1 MIGTNYILIIFTVGE
16 CSLFCC
22 QKLMDERMKIKI
34 GIGWMA
40 WLMASLC
47 MGCGGGGNSDTSEE
61 GVNALTQAEPNEVTT
76 ITLQRQAFE
85 HELVSNGRVEA
96 MQLTDVHFETDG
108 VLESVHVRNG
118 DHVAQGQVIAQLDK
132 FKLHNA
138 VEQAQNA
145 FEQAKLDL
153 QDVLI
158 GQGYGNRPEAEVP
171 ADIMQ
176 LAKTR
181 SGYSQSQAAYELAV
195 SNEANA
201 TLKAPFAGTI
211 ANLNVKRFNR
221 VTPTDAVCTIIGS
234 QGMEATFSVL
244 ENELP
249 LVHRGDKV
257 VIAPYADMTATH
269 EGTVTEINPMVDAN
283 GMVLVKAQVK
293 GTDRLFSGMNIK
305 VSVRRKMPGQLV
317 VPKSAVV
324 LRQGRQVVFT
334 LQGDQAMWNYVQTG
348 LENADTY
355 TILEGL
361 KEGDE
366 VIVTGNVNLAHESK
380 VKVGN
385 DE

>member
-1 MIGTNYILIIFTVGE
+1 
-16 CSLFCC
+16 
-22 QKLMDERMKIKI
+22 MKIKTVI
-34 GIGWMA
+34 

-47 MGCGGGGNSDTSEE
+47 AACSNADKSDDTSKE
-61 GVNALTQAEPNEVTT
+61 GVSALAQAEPNEVTT
-76 ITLQRQAFE
+76 ITLKRQAFE
-85 HELVSNGRVEA
+85 HELVSNGKVEA
-96 MQLTDVHFETDG
+96 MQLTDVHFETEG
-108 VLESVHVRNG
+108 IVESVEVKNG

-158 GQGYGNRPEAEVP
+158 GQGYGNKSEAEIP
-171 ADIMQ
+171 ADIML

-181 SGYSQSQAAYELAV
+181 SGYSQSQAAYELAL

-211 ANLNVKRFNR
+211 ANLEVKRFNR
-221 VTPTDAVCTIIGS
+221 VSPSDAVCTIIGT
-234 QGMEATFSVL
+234 QGMEATFHVL

-257 VIAPYADMTATH
+257 VIAPYADVSAIH

-283 GMVLVKAQVK
+283 GMVQLKAQVR
-293 GTDRLFSGMNIK
+293 GSDRLFSGMNVK
-305 VSVRRKMPGQLV
+305 VSVRRQMPGLLV

-334 LQGDQAMWNYVQTG
+334 LQGDQAIWNYVQTG

-366 VIVTGNVNLAHESK
+366 VIVTGNVNLAHEAK
-380 VKVGN
+380 VKR
-385 DE
+385 

>member
-1 MIGTNYILIIFTVGE
+1 
-16 CSLFCC
+16 
-22 QKLMDERMKIKI
+22 MKIKTVI
-34 GIGWMA
+34 

-47 MGCGGGGNSDTSEE
+47 AACSNADKSDDTSKE
-61 GVNALTQAEPNEVTT
+61 GVNALAQAEPNEVTT
-76 ITLQRQAFE
+76 ITLKRQAFE
-85 HELVSNGRVEA
+85 HELVSNGKVEA
-96 MQLTDVHFETDG
+96 MQLTDVHFETEG
-108 VLESVHVRNG
+108 IVESVEVRNG

-158 GQGYGNRPEAEVP
+158 GQGYGNKSEVEIP
-171 ADIMQ
+171 ADIML

-181 SGYSQSQAAYELAV
+181 SGYSQSQAAYELAL

-211 ANLNVKRFNR
+211 ANLEVKRFNR
-221 VTPTDAVCTIIGS
+221 VSPSDAVCTIIGT
-234 QGMEATFSVL
+234 QGMEATFHVL

-257 VIAPYADMTATH
+257 VIAPYADVSAIH

-283 GMVLVKAQVK
+283 GMVQVKAQVR
-293 GTDRLFSGMNIK
+293 GSDRLFSGMNIK
-305 VSVRRKMPGQLV
+305 VSVRRQMPGQLV

-334 LQGDQAMWNYVQTG
+334 LQGDQAIWNYVQTG

-366 VIVTGNVNLAHESK
+366 IIVTGNVNLAHEAK
-380 VKVGN
+380 VKR
-385 DE
+385 

>member
-1 MIGTNYILIIFTVGE
+1 
-16 CSLFCC
+16 
-22 QKLMDERMKIKI
+22 MKIKTVI
-34 GIGWMA
+34 

-47 MGCGGGGNSDTSEE
+47 AACSNADKSDDTSKE
-61 GVNALTQAEPNEVTT
+61 GVSALAQAEPNEVTT
-76 ITLQRQAFE
+76 ITLKRQAFE
-85 HELVSNGRVEA
+85 HELVSNGKVEA
-96 MQLTDVHFETDG
+96 MQLTDVHFETEG
-108 VLESVHVRNG
+108 IVESVEVKNG

-158 GQGYGNRPEAEVP
+158 GQGYGNKSEAEIP
-171 ADIMQ
+171 ADIML

-181 SGYSQSQAAYELAV
+181 SGYSQSQAAYELAL

-211 ANLNVKRFNR
+211 ANLEVKRFNR
-221 VTPTDAVCTIIGS
+221 VSPSDAVCTIIGS
-234 QGMEATFSVL
+234 QGMEATFNVL

-257 VIAPYADMTATH
+257 VIAPYADVSAIH
-269 EGTVTEINPMVDAN
+269 GGTVTEINPMVDAN
-283 GMVLVKAQVK
+283 GMVQVKAQVK
-293 GTDRLFSGMNIK
+293 GSDRLFSGMNIK
-305 VSVRRKMPGQLV
+305 VSVRRQMPGQLV

-334 LQGDQAMWNYVQTG
+334 LQGDQAIWNYVQTG

-366 VIVTGNVNLAHESK
+366 IIVTGNVNLAHEAK
-380 VKVGN
+380 VKR
-385 DE
+385 

>member
-1 MIGTNYILIIFTVGE
+1 
-16 CSLFCC
+16 
-22 QKLMDERMKIKI
+22 MKIKTVI
-34 GIGWMA
+34 

-47 MGCGGGGNSDTSEE
+47 AACSNADKSDDTSKE
-61 GVNALTQAEPNEVTT
+61 GVSALAQAEPNEVTT
-76 ITLQRQAFE
+76 ITLKRQAFE
-85 HELVSNGRVEA
+85 HELVSNGKVEA
-96 MQLTDVHFETDG
+96 MQLTDVHFETEG
-108 VLESVHVRNG
+108 IVESVEVKNG

-158 GQGYGNRPEAEVP
+158 GQGYGNKSEAEIP
-171 ADIMQ
+171 ADIML

-181 SGYSQSQAAYELAV
+181 SGYSQSQAAYELAL

-211 ANLNVKRFNR
+211 ANLEVKRFNR
-221 VTPTDAVCTIIGS
+221 VSPSDAVCTIIGT
-234 QGMEATFSVL
+234 QGMEATFHVL

-257 VIAPYADMTATH
+257 VIAPYADVSAIH

-283 GMVLVKAQVK
+283 GMVQVKAQVR
-293 GTDRLFSGMNIK
+293 GSDRLFSGMNIK
-305 VSVRRKMPGQLV
+305 VSVRRQMPGQLV

-334 LQGDQAMWNYVQTG
+334 LQGDQAIWNYVQTG

-366 VIVTGNVNLAHESK
+366 IIVTGNVNLAHEAK
-380 VKVGN
+380 VKR
-385 DE
+385 

>member
-1 MIGTNYILIIFTVGE
+1 
-16 CSLFCC
+16 
-22 QKLMDERMKIKI
+22 MKIKTVI
-34 GIGWMA
+34 

-47 MGCGGGGNSDTSEE
+47 AACSNADKSDDTSKE
-61 GVNALTQAEPNEVTT
+61 GVSALAQAEPNEVTT
-76 ITLQRQAFE
+76 ITLKRQAFE
-85 HELVSNGRVEA
+85 HELVSNGKVEA
-96 MQLTDVHFETDG
+96 MQLTDVHFETEDI
-108 VLESVHVRNG
+108 VESVEVKNG

-158 GQGYGNRPEAEVP
+158 GQGYGNKSEAEIP
-171 ADIMQ
+171 ADIML

-181 SGYSQSQAAYELAV
+181 SGYSQSQAAYELAL

-211 ANLNVKRFNR
+211 ANLEVKRFNR
-221 VTPTDAVCTIIGS
+221 VSPSDAVCTIIGS
-234 QGMEATFSVL
+234 QGMEATFHVL

-257 VIAPYADMTATH
+257 VIAPYADVSAIH

-283 GMVLVKAQVK
+283 GMVQVKAQVR
-293 GTDRLFSGMNIK
+293 GSDRLFSGMNIK
-305 VSVRRKMPGQLV
+305 VSVRRQMPGQLV

-334 LQGDQAMWNYVQTG
+334 LQGDQAIWNYVQTG

-366 VIVTGNVNLAHESK
+366 IIVTGNVNLAHEAK
-380 VKVGN
+380 VKR
-385 DE
+385 

>member
-1 MIGTNYILIIFTVGE
+1 
-16 CSLFCC
+16 
-22 QKLMDERMKIKI
+22 MKIKTVI
-34 GIGWMA
+34 

-47 MGCGGGGNSDTSEE
+47 AACSNADKSDDTSKE
-61 GVNALTQAEPNEVTT
+61 GVSALAQAEPNEVTT
-76 ITLQRQAFE
+76 ITLKRQAFE
-85 HELVSNGRVEA
+85 HELVSNGKVEA
-96 MQLTDVHFETDG
+96 MQLTDVHFETEG
-108 VLESVHVRNG
+108 IVESVEVRNG

-158 GQGYGNRPEAEVP
+158 GQGYGNKSEAEIP
-171 ADIMQ
+171 ADIML

-181 SGYSQSQAAYELAV
+181 SGYSQSQAAYELAL

-211 ANLNVKRFNR
+211 ANLEVKRFNR
-221 VTPTDAVCTIIGS
+221 VSPSDAVCTIIGT
-234 QGMEATFSVL
+234 QGMEATFHVL

-257 VIAPYADMTATH
+257 VIAPYADVSAIH

-283 GMVLVKAQVK
+283 GMVQLKAQVRGSDK
-293 GTDRLFSGMNIK
+293 LFSGMNIK
-305 VSVRRKMPGQLV
+305 VSVRRQMPGQLV

-334 LQGDQAMWNYVQTG
+334 LQGDQAIWNYVQTG

-366 VIVTGNVNLAHESK
+366 VIVTGNVNLAHEAK
-380 VKVGN
+380 VKR
-385 DE
+385 

>member
-1 MIGTNYILIIFTVGE
+1 
-16 CSLFCC
+16 
-22 QKLMDERMKIKI
+22 MKIKT
-34 GIGWMA
+34 GIWILSG
-40 WLMASLC
+40 LLASIC
-47 MGCGGGGNSDTSEE
+47 VACTGSNKSGDTSEE
-61 GVNALTQAEPNEVTT
+61 GVNALAQAEPNEVTT
-76 ITLQRQAFE
+76 ITLQRQSFE
-85 HELVSNGRVEA
+85 HELISNGKVEA
-96 MQLTDVHFETDG
+96 IQLTDIHFETDG
-108 VLESVHVRNG
+108 IVEKILVRNG
-118 DHVAQGQVIAQLDK
+118 DHVAQGQVIAELDK

-138 VEQAQNA
+138 VAQAQNA

-158 GQGYGNRPEAEVP
+158 GQGYGNKPETGIP

-176 LAKTR
+176 LARTR
-181 SGYSQSQAAYELAV
+181 SGYSQSLAAYELAL

-201 TLKAPFAGTI
+201 SLKAPFTGTI
-211 ANLNVKRFNR
+211 ANLQLKRFNK
-221 VTPTDAVCTIIGS
+221 VSPSDIVCTIVGS

-257 VIAPYADMTATH
+257 VITPYADITAVH
-269 EGTVTEINPMVDAN
+269 EGTVTEINPVVDAN
-283 GMVLVKAQVK
+283 GMVMVKALVK

-305 VSVRRKMPGQLV
+305 VSVKRQMPAQLV
-317 VPKSAVV
+317 VPKSSVV

-334 LQGDQAMWNYVQTG
+334 LQDDQAIWNYVQTG
-348 LENADTY
+348 LENADTF

-380 VKVGN
+380 VRKNG
-385 DE
+385 

>member
-1 MIGTNYILIIFTVGE
+1 
-16 CSLFCC
+16 
-22 QKLMDERMKIKI
+22 MKIQI

-118 DHVAQGQVIAQLDK
+118 DHVAQGQVIAQLDR

-145 FEQAKLDL
+145 FEQATLDL

-158 GQGYGNRPEAEVP
+158 GQGYGNKGEPEIP
-171 ADIMQ
+171 SDIMQ

-249 LVHRGDKV
+249 LIHRGDKV
-257 VIAPYADMTATH
+257 VITPDADMAATH
-269 EGTVTEINPMVDAN
+269 EGTVTEINPVVDAN
-283 GMVLVKAQVK
+283 GMVQVKAQVK

-305 VSVRRKMPGQLV
+305 VSVRRQMPDQLV

-348 LENADTY
+348 LENADTF
-355 TILEGL
+355 TIIEGL

-366 VIVTGNVNLAHESK
+366 VIVKGNVNLAHESK

>member
-1 MIGTNYILIIFTVGE
+1 
-16 CSLFCC
+16 
-22 QKLMDERMKIKI
+22 MKIKTVI
-34 GIGWMA
+34 

-47 MGCGGGGNSDTSEE
+47 AACSNADKSDDTSKE
-61 GVNALTQAEPNEVTT
+61 GVSALAQAEPNEVTT
-76 ITLQRQAFE
+76 ITLKRQAFE
-85 HELVSNGRVEA
+85 HELVSNGKVEA
-96 MQLTDVHFETDG
+96 MQLTDVHFETEG
-108 VLESVHVRNG
+108 IVESVEVRNG

-158 GQGYGNRPEAEVP
+158 GQGYGNKSEAEIP
-171 ADIMQ
+171 ADIML

-181 SGYSQSQAAYELAV
+181 SGYSQSQAAYELAL

-211 ANLNVKRFNR
+211 ANLEVKRFNR
-221 VTPTDAVCTIIGS
+221 VSPSDAVCTIIGT
-234 QGMEATFSVL
+234 QGMEATFHVL

-257 VIAPYADMTATH
+257 VIAPYADVSAIH

-283 GMVLVKAQVK
+283 GMVQLKAQVR
-293 GTDRLFSGMNIK
+293 GSDRLFSGMNIK
-305 VSVRRKMPGQLV
+305 VSVRRQMPGQLV

-334 LQGDQAMWNYVQTG
+334 LQGDQAIWNYVQTG

-366 VIVTGNVNLAHESK
+366 VIVTGNVNLAHEAK
-380 VKVGN
+380 VKR
-385 DE
+385 

>member
-1 MIGTNYILIIFTVGE
+1 LA
-16 CSLFCC
+16 
-22 QKLMDERMKIKI
+22 QP
-34 GIGWMA
+34 
-40 WLMASLC
+40 
-47 MGCGGGGNSDTSEE
+47 
-61 GVNALTQAEPNEVTT
+61 EPNEVTT
-76 ITLQRQAFE
+76 ITLKRQAFE
-85 HELVSNGRVEA
+85 HELVSNGKVEA
-96 MQLTDVHFETDG
+96 MQLTDVHFETEG
-108 VLESVHVRNG
+108 IVESVEVKNG

-158 GQGYGNRPEAEVP
+158 GQGYGNKSEVEIP
-171 ADIMQ
+171 ADIML

-181 SGYSQSQAAYELAV
+181 SGYSQSLAAYELAL

-201 TLKAPFAGTI
+201 TLKAPFAGSI
-211 ANLNVKRFNR
+211 ANLEVKRFNR
-221 VTPTDAVCTIIGS
+221 VSPSDAVCTIIGS
-234 QGMEATFSVL
+234 QGMEATFHVL

-257 VIAPYADMTATH
+257 VIAPYADVSAIH

-283 GMVLVKAQVK
+283 GMVQLKAQVR
-293 GTDRLFSGMNIK
+293 GSDRLFSGMNIK
-305 VSVRRKMPGQLV
+305 VSVRRQMPGQLV

-334 LQGDQAMWNYVQTG
+334 LQGDQAIWNYVQTG

-366 VIVTGNVNLAHESK
+366 IIVTGNVNLAHEAK
-380 VKVGN
+380 VKR
-385 DE
+385 

>member
-1 MIGTNYILIIFTVGE
+1 
-16 CSLFCC
+16 
-22 QKLMDERMKIKI
+22 MKIKTVI
-34 GIGWMA
+34 

-47 MGCGGGGNSDTSEE
+47 AACSNADKSDDTSKE
-61 GVNALTQAEPNEVTT
+61 GVSALAQAEPNEVTT
-76 ITLQRQAFE
+76 ITLKRQAFE
-85 HELVSNGRVEA
+85 HELVSNGKVEA
-96 MQLTDVHFETDG
+96 MQLTDVHFETEG
-108 VLESVHVRNG
+108 IVESVEVRNG

-158 GQGYGNRPEAEVP
+158 GQGYGNKSEAEIP
-171 ADIMQ
+171 ADIML

-181 SGYSQSQAAYELAV
+181 SGYSQSQAAYELAL

-211 ANLNVKRFNR
+211 ANLEVKRFNR
-221 VTPTDAVCTIIGS
+221 VSPSDAVCTIIGT
-234 QGMEATFSVL
+234 QGMEATFHVL

-257 VIAPYADMTATH
+257 VIAPYADVSAIH

-283 GMVLVKAQVK
+283 GMVQVKAQVR
-293 GTDRLFSGMNIK
+293 GSDRLFSGMNIK
-305 VSVRRKMPGQLV
+305 VSVRRQMPGQLV

-334 LQGDQAMWNYVQTG
+334 LQGDQAIWNYVQTG

-366 VIVTGNVNLAHESK
+366 IIVTGNVNLAHEAK
-380 VKVGN
+380 VKR
-385 DE
+385 

>member
-1 MIGTNYILIIFTVGE
+1 
-16 CSLFCC
+16 
-22 QKLMDERMKIKI
+22 MKIKT
-34 GIGWMA
+34 GIVWMA
-40 WLMASLC
+40 WLMTSLC
-47 MGCGGGGNSDTSEE
+47 MGCGGSSNSDSSEE
-61 GVNALTQAEPNEVTT
+61 GVNALAQAEPNEVTT
-76 ITLQRQAFE
+76 LTLQREAFE
-85 HELVSNGRVEA
+85 HELVSNGKVEA
-96 MQLTDVHFETDG
+96 IQLTEVHFETEG
-108 VLESVHVRNG
+108 IVEGVHVKNG

-132 FKLHNA
+132 FKHHNA

-158 GQGYGNRPEAEVP
+158 GQGYGNKEETEIPAE
-171 ADIMQ
+171 IMQ

-181 SGYSQSQAAYELAV
+181 SGYSQSQAAYELALN
-195 SNEANA
+195 NEANA
-201 TLKAPFAGTI
+201 SLKAPFAGTI

-221 VTPTDAVCTIIGS
+221 LTPSDAVCTIIGS

-269 EGTVTEINPMVDAN
+269 EGTVTEINPMVDTN
-283 GMVLVKAQVK
+283 GMVQVKAQVR
-293 GTDRLFSGMNIK
+293 GSERLFSGMNIK
-305 VSVRRKMPGQLV
+305 VSVRRQMPGQLV

-385 DE
+385 KE

>member
-1 MIGTNYILIIFTVGE
+1 
-16 CSLFCC
+16 
-22 QKLMDERMKIKI
+22 MKIKTVI
-34 GIGWMA
+34 

-47 MGCGGGGNSDTSEE
+47 AACSNADKSDDTSKE
-61 GVNALTQAEPNEVTT
+61 GVSALAQAESNEVTT
-76 ITLQRQAFE
+76 ITLKRQAFE
-85 HELVSNGRVEA
+85 HELVSNGKVEA
-96 MQLTDVHFETDG
+96 MQLTDVHFETEG
-108 VLESVHVRNG
+108 IVESVEVRNG

-158 GQGYGNRPEAEVP
+158 GQGYGNKSEVEIP
-171 ADIMQ
+171 ADIML

-181 SGYSQSQAAYELAV
+181 SGYSQSQAAYELAL

-211 ANLNVKRFNR
+211 ANLEVKRFNR
-221 VTPTDAVCTIIGS
+221 VSPSDAVCTIIGT
-234 QGMEATFSVL
+234 QGMEATFHVL

-257 VIAPYADMTATH
+257 VIAPYADVSAIH

-283 GMVLVKAQVK
+283 GMVQVKAQVR
-293 GTDRLFSGMNIK
+293 GSDRLFSGMNIK
-305 VSVRRKMPGQLV
+305 VSVRRQMPNQLV

-334 LQGDQAMWNYVQTG
+334 LQGDQAIWNYVQTG

-366 VIVTGNVNLAHESK
+366 IIVTGNVNLAHEAK
-380 VKVGN
+380 VKR
-385 DE
+385 

>member
-1 MIGTNYILIIFTVGE
+1 
-16 CSLFCC
+16 
-22 QKLMDERMKIKI
+22 MKIKTVI
-34 GIGWMA
+34 

-47 MGCGGGGNSDTSEE
+47 AACSNADKSDDTSKE
-61 GVNALTQAEPNEVTT
+61 GVSALAQAEPNEVTT
-76 ITLQRQAFE
+76 ITLKRQAFE
-85 HELVSNGRVEA
+85 HELVSNGKVEA
-96 MQLTDVHFETDG
+96 MQLTDVHFETEG
-108 VLESVHVRNG
+108 IVESVEVRNG

-158 GQGYGNRPEAEVP
+158 GQGYGNKSEVEIP
-171 ADIMQ
+171 ADIML

-181 SGYSQSQAAYELAV
+181 SGYSQSQAAYELAL

-211 ANLNVKRFNR
+211 ANLEVKRFNR
-221 VTPTDAVCTIIGS
+221 VSPSDAVCTIIGT
-234 QGMEATFSVL
+234 QGMEATFHVL

-257 VIAPYADMTATH
+257 VIAPYADVSAIH

-283 GMVLVKAQVK
+283 GMVQLKAQVR
-293 GTDRLFSGMNIK
+293 GSDRLFSGMNIK
-305 VSVRRKMPGQLV
+305 VSVRRQMPGQLV

-334 LQGDQAMWNYVQTG
+334 LQGDQAIWNYVQTG

-366 VIVTGNVNLAHESK
+366 IIVTGNVNLAHEAK
-380 VKVGN
+380 VKR
-385 DE
+385 

>member
-1 MIGTNYILIIFTVGE
+1 MDNTMKVKKSVWILVYLLAGVCFACTG
-16 CSLFCC
+16 SD
-22 QKLMDERMKIKI
+22 KS
-34 GIGWMA
+34 A
-40 WLMASLC
+40 
-47 MGCGGGGNSDTSEE
+47 DTSEE
-61 GVNALTQAEPNEVTT
+61 GVNALVQAEPNEVTT
-76 ITLQRQAFE
+76 IILQRQAFE
-85 HELVSNGRVEA
+85 HELVSNGKVEA
-96 MQLTDVHFETDG
+96 MQLTEVHFETEG
-108 VLESVHVRNG
+108 IVESVKVKNG
-118 DHVAQGQVIAQLDK
+118 DHVAQGQVIAELDK

-138 VEQAQNA
+138 VIQAQNA

-158 GQGYGNRPEAEVP
+158 GQGYGNKPEGEIP

-181 SGYSQSQAAYELAV
+181 SGYTQSQAAYELAMT
-195 SNEANA
+195 NEANA
-201 TLKAPFAGTI
+201 SLKAPFAGTI
-211 ANLNVKRFNR
+211 ANLELKRYNR
-221 VTPTDAVCTIIGS
+221 VTASDAVCTIIGS

-257 VIAPYADMTATH
+257 LITPYADVTATH
-269 EGTVTEINPMVDAN
+269 EGIVTEINPIVDAN
-283 GMVLVKAQVK
+283 GMVQVKAQVR
-293 GTDRLFSGMNIK
+293 GSERLFSGMNIK
-305 VSVRRKMPGQLV
+305 VSVRRQLPGQLV

-348 LENADTY
+348 LENTDTY

-366 VIVTGNVNLAHESK
+366 VIITGNVNLAHESK
-380 VKVGN
+380 VRKNG
-385 DE
+385 

>member
-1 MIGTNYILIIFTVGE
+1 
-16 CSLFCC
+16 
-22 QKLMDERMKIKI
+22 MKIKTVI
-34 GIGWMA
+34 

-47 MGCGGGGNSDTSEE
+47 AACSNADKSDDTSKE
-61 GVNALTQAEPNEVTT
+61 GVSALAQAEPNEVTT
-76 ITLQRQAFE
+76 ITLKRQAFE
-85 HELVSNGRVEA
+85 HELVSNGKVEA
-96 MQLTDVHFETDG
+96 MQLTDVHFETEG
-108 VLESVHVRNG
+108 IVESVEVRNG

-158 GQGYGNRPEAEVP
+158 GQGYGNKSEAEIP
-171 ADIMQ
+171 ADIML

-181 SGYSQSQAAYELAV
+181 SGYSQSQAAYELAL

-211 ANLNVKRFNR
+211 ANLEVKRFNR
-221 VTPTDAVCTIIGS
+221 VSPSDAVCTIIGT
-234 QGMEATFSVL
+234 QGMEATFHVL

-257 VIAPYADMTATH
+257 VIAPYADVSAIH

-283 GMVLVKAQVK
+283 GMVQLKAQVR
-293 GTDRLFSGMNIK
+293 GSDRLFSGMNIK
-305 VSVRRKMPGQLV
+305 VSVRRQMPGQLV

-334 LQGDQAMWNYVQTG
+334 LQGDQAIWNYVQTG

-366 VIVTGNVNLAHESK
+366 IIVTGNVNLAHEAK
-380 VKVGN
+380 VKR
-385 DE
+385 

>member
-1 MIGTNYILIIFTVGE
+1 
-16 CSLFCC
+16 
-22 QKLMDERMKIKI
+22 MKIKTVI
-34 GIGWMA
+34 

-47 MGCGGGGNSDTSEE
+47 AACSNADKSDDTSKE
-61 GVNALTQAEPNEVTT
+61 GVSALAQAEPNEVTI
-76 ITLQRQAFE
+76 ITLKRQAFE
-85 HELVSNGRVEA
+85 HELVSNGKVEA
-96 MQLTDVHFETDG
+96 MQLTDVHFETEDI
-108 VLESVHVRNG
+108 VESVEVKNG

-158 GQGYGNRPEAEVP
+158 GQGYGNKSEAEIP
-171 ADIMQ
+171 ADIML

-181 SGYSQSQAAYELAV
+181 SGYSQSQAAYELAL

-211 ANLNVKRFNR
+211 ANLEVKRFNR
-221 VTPTDAVCTIIGS
+221 VSPSDAVCTIIGS
-234 QGMEATFSVL
+234 QGMEATFHVL

-257 VIAPYADMTATH
+257 VIAPYADVSAIH

-283 GMVLVKAQVK
+283 GMVQVKAQVR
-293 GTDRLFSGMNIK
+293 GSDRLFSGMNIK
-305 VSVRRKMPGQLV
+305 VSVRRQMPGQLV

-334 LQGDQAMWNYVQTG
+334 LQGDQAIWNYVQTG

-366 VIVTGNVNLAHESK
+366 IIVTGNVNLAHEAK
-380 VKVGN
+380 VKR
-385 DE
+385 

>member
-1 MIGTNYILIIFTVGE
+1 
-16 CSLFCC
+16 
-22 QKLMDERMKIKI
+22 MKIKTVI
-34 GIGWMA
+34 

-47 MGCGGGGNSDTSEE
+47 AACSNADKSDDTSKE
-61 GVNALTQAEPNEVTT
+61 GVSALAQAEPNEVTT
-76 ITLQRQAFE
+76 ITLKRQAFE
-85 HELVSNGRVEA
+85 HELVSNGKVEA
-96 MQLTDVHFETDG
+96 MQLTDVHFETEG
-108 VLESVHVRNG
+108 IVESVEVRNG

-158 GQGYGNRPEAEVP
+158 GQGYGNKSEVEIP
-171 ADIMQ
+171 ADIML

-181 SGYSQSQAAYELAV
+181 SGYSQSQAAYELAL

-211 ANLNVKRFNR
+211 ANLEVKRFNR
-221 VTPTDAVCTIIGS
+221 VSPSDAVCTIIGS
-234 QGMEATFSVL
+234 QGMEATFHVL

-257 VIAPYADMTATH
+257 VIAPYADVSAIH

-283 GMVLVKAQVK
+283 GMVQLKAQVR
-293 GTDRLFSGMNIK
+293 GSDRLFSGMNIK
-305 VSVRRKMPGQLV
+305 VSVRRQMPGQLV

-334 LQGDQAMWNYVQTG
+334 LQGDQAIWNYVQTG

-366 VIVTGNVNLAHESK
+366 VIVTGNVNLAHEAK
-380 VKVGN
+380 VKR
-385 DE
+385 

>member
-1 MIGTNYILIIFTVGE
+1 
-16 CSLFCC
+16 
-22 QKLMDERMKIKI
+22 MKIKTVI
-34 GIGWMA
+34 

-47 MGCGGGGNSDTSEE
+47 AACSNADKSDDTSKE
-61 GVNALTQAEPNEVTT
+61 GVSALAQAEPNEVTT
-76 ITLQRQAFE
+76 ITLKRQAFE
-85 HELVSNGRVEA
+85 HELVSNGKVEA
-96 MQLTDVHFETDG
+96 MQLTDVHFETEG
-108 VLESVHVRNG
+108 IVESVEVKNG

-158 GQGYGNRPEAEVP
+158 GQGYGNKSEAEIP
-171 ADIMQ
+171 ADIML

-181 SGYSQSQAAYELAV
+181 SGYSQSQAAYELAL

-211 ANLNVKRFNR
+211 ANLEVKRFNR
-221 VTPTDAVCTIIGS
+221 VSPSDAVCTIIGT
-234 QGMEATFSVL
+234 QGMEATFHVL

-257 VIAPYADMTATH
+257 VIAPYADVSAIH

-283 GMVLVKAQVK
+283 GMVQLKAQVR
-293 GTDRLFSGMNIK
+293 GSDRLFSGMNVK
-305 VSVRRKMPGQLV
+305 VSVRRQMPGQLV

-334 LQGDQAMWNYVQTG
+334 LQGDQAIWNYVQTG

-366 VIVTGNVNLAHESK
+366 IIVTGNVNLAHEAK
-380 VKVGN
+380 VKR
-385 DE
+385 

>member
-1 MIGTNYILIIFTVGE
+1 
-16 CSLFCC
+16 
-22 QKLMDERMKIKI
+22 MKIKTVI
-34 GIGWMA
+34 

-47 MGCGGGGNSDTSEE
+47 AACSNADKSDDTSKE
-61 GVNALTQAEPNEVTT
+61 GVSALAQAEPNEVTT
-76 ITLQRQAFE
+76 ITLKRQAFE
-85 HELVSNGRVEA
+85 HELVSNGKVEA
-96 MQLTDVHFETDG
+96 MQLTDVHFETEG
-108 VLESVHVRNG
+108 IVESVEVKNG

-158 GQGYGNRPEAEVP
+158 GQGYGNKSEVEIP
-171 ADIMQ
+171 ADIML

-181 SGYSQSQAAYELAV
+181 SGYSQSQAAYELAL

-211 ANLNVKRFNR
+211 ANLEVKRFNR
-221 VTPTDAVCTIIGS
+221 VSPSDAVCTIIGT
-234 QGMEATFSVL
+234 QGMEATFHVL

-257 VIAPYADMTATH
+257 VIAPYADVSAIH

-283 GMVLVKAQVK
+283 GMVQVKAQVR
-293 GTDRLFSGMNIK
+293 GSDRLFSGMNIK
-305 VSVRRKMPGQLV
+305 VSVRRQMPGQLV

-334 LQGDQAMWNYVQTG
+334 LQGDQAIWNYVQTG

-366 VIVTGNVNLAHESK
+366 IIVTGNVNLAHEAK
-380 VKVGN
+380 VKR
-385 DE
+385 

>member
-1 MIGTNYILIIFTVGE
+1 
-16 CSLFCC
+16 
-22 QKLMDERMKIKI
+22 MKIKTVI
-34 GIGWMA
+34 

-47 MGCGGGGNSDTSEE
+47 AACSNADKSDDTSKE
-61 GVNALTQAEPNEVTT
+61 GVSALAQAEPNEVTT
-76 ITLQRQAFE
+76 ITLKRQAFE
-85 HELVSNGRVEA
+85 HELVSNGKVEA
-96 MQLTDVHFETDG
+96 MQLTDVHFETEG
-108 VLESVHVRNG
+108 IVESVEVKNG

-158 GQGYGNRPEAEVP
+158 GQGYGNKSEVEIP
-171 ADIMQ
+171 ADIML

-181 SGYSQSQAAYELAV
+181 SGYSQSQAAYELAL

-211 ANLNVKRFNR
+211 ANLEVKRFNR
-221 VTPTDAVCTIIGS
+221 VSPSDAVCTIIGT
-234 QGMEATFSVL
+234 QGMEATFHVL

-257 VIAPYADMTATH
+257 VIAPYADVSAIH

-283 GMVLVKAQVK
+283 GMVQVKAQVR
-293 GTDRLFSGMNIK
+293 GSDRLFSGMNIK
-305 VSVRRKMPGQLV
+305 VSVRRQMPGQLV

-334 LQGDQAMWNYVQTG
+334 LQGDQAIWNYVQTG

-366 VIVTGNVNLAHESK
+366 VIVTGNVNLAHEAK
-380 VKVGN
+380 VKR
-385 DE
+385 

>member
-1 MIGTNYILIIFTVGE
+1 
-16 CSLFCC
+16 
-22 QKLMDERMKIKI
+22 MKIKTVI
-34 GIGWMA
+34 

-47 MGCGGGGNSDTSEE
+47 AACSNADKSDDTSKE
-61 GVNALTQAEPNEVTT
+61 GVSALAQAEPNEVTT
-76 ITLQRQAFE
+76 ITLKRQAFE
-85 HELVSNGRVEA
+85 HELVSNGKVEA
-96 MQLTDVHFETDG
+96 MQLTDVHFETEG
-108 VLESVHVRNG
+108 IVESVEVKNG

-158 GQGYGNRPEAEVP
+158 GQGYGNKSEAEIP
-171 ADIMQ
+171 ADIML

-181 SGYSQSQAAYELAV
+181 SGYSQSQAAYELAL

-211 ANLNVKRFNR
+211 ANLEVKRFNR
-221 VTPTDAVCTIIGS
+221 VSPSDAVCTIIGT
-234 QGMEATFSVL
+234 QGMEATFHVL

-257 VIAPYADMTATH
+257 VIAPYADVSAIH

-283 GMVLVKAQVK
+283 GMVQLKAQVR
-293 GTDRLFSGMNIK
+293 GSDRLFSGMNIK
-305 VSVRRKMPGQLV
+305 VSVRRQMPGQLV

-334 LQGDQAMWNYVQTG
+334 LQGDQAIWNYVQTG

-366 VIVTGNVNLAHESK
+366 IIVTGNVNLAHEAK
-380 VKVGN
+380 VKR
-385 DE
+385 

>member
-1 MIGTNYILIIFTVGE
+1 
-16 CSLFCC
+16 
-22 QKLMDERMKIKI
+22 MKIKTVI
-34 GIGWMA
+34 

-47 MGCGGGGNSDTSEE
+47 AACSNADKSDDTSKE
-61 GVNALTQAEPNEVTT
+61 GVSALAQAEPNEVTT
-76 ITLQRQAFE
+76 ITLKRQAFE
-85 HELVSNGRVEA
+85 HELVSNGKVEA
-96 MQLTDVHFETDG
+96 MQLTDVHFETEG
-108 VLESVHVRNG
+108 IVESVEVKNG

-158 GQGYGNRPEAEVP
+158 GQGYGNKSEVEIP
-171 ADIMQ
+171 ADIML

-181 SGYSQSQAAYELAV
+181 SGYSQSQAAYELAL

-211 ANLNVKRFNR
+211 ANLEVKRFNR
-221 VTPTDAVCTIIGS
+221 VSPSDAVCTIIGT
-234 QGMEATFSVL
+234 QGMEATFHVL

-257 VIAPYADMTATH
+257 VIAPYADVSAIH

-283 GMVLVKAQVK
+283 GMVQVKAQVR
-293 GTDRLFSGMNIK
+293 GSDRLFSGMNVK
-305 VSVRRKMPGQLV
+305 VSVRRQMPGQLV

-334 LQGDQAMWNYVQTG
+334 LQGDQAIWNYVQTG

-366 VIVTGNVNLAHESK
+366 VIVTGNVNLAHEAK
-380 VKVGN
+380 VKR
-385 DE
+385 

>member
-1 MIGTNYILIIFTVGE
+1 
-16 CSLFCC
+16 
-22 QKLMDERMKIKI
+22 MKIKTVI
-34 GIGWMA
+34 

-47 MGCGGGGNSDTSEE
+47 AACSNADKSDDTSKE
-61 GVNALTQAEPNEVTT
+61 GVSALAQAEPNEVTT
-76 ITLQRQAFE
+76 ITLKRQAFE
-85 HELVSNGRVEA
+85 HELVSNGKVEA
-96 MQLTDVHFETDG
+96 MQLTDVHFETEG
-108 VLESVHVRNG
+108 IVESVEVKNG

-158 GQGYGNRPEAEVP
+158 GQGYGNKSEAEIP
-171 ADIMQ
+171 ADIML

-181 SGYSQSQAAYELAV
+181 SGYSQSQAAYELAL

-211 ANLNVKRFNR
+211 ANLEVKRFNR
-221 VTPTDAVCTIIGS
+221 VSPSDAVCTIIGT
-234 QGMEATFSVL
+234 QGMEATFHVL

-257 VIAPYADMTATH
+257 VIAPYADVSAIH
-269 EGTVTEINPMVDAN
+269 EGTVTEINPMVDVN
-283 GMVLVKAQVK
+283 GMVQLKAQVR
-293 GTDRLFSGMNIK
+293 GSDRLFSGMNIK
-305 VSVRRKMPGQLV
+305 VSVRRQMPGQLV

-334 LQGDQAMWNYVQTG
+334 LQGDQAIWNYVQTG

-366 VIVTGNVNLAHESK
+366 VIVTGNVNLAHEAK
-380 VKVGN
+380 VKR
-385 DE
+385 

>member
-1 MIGTNYILIIFTVGE
+1 
-16 CSLFCC
+16 
-22 QKLMDERMKIKI
+22 MKIKTVI
-34 GIGWMA
+34 

-47 MGCGGGGNSDTSEE
+47 AACSNADKSDDTSKE
-61 GVNALTQAEPNEVTT
+61 GVSALAQAEPNEVTT
-76 ITLQRQAFE
+76 ITLKRQAFE
-85 HELVSNGRVEA
+85 HELVSNGKVEA
-96 MQLTDVHFETDG
+96 MQLTDVHFETEG
-108 VLESVHVRNG
+108 IVESVEVKNG

-158 GQGYGNRPEAEVP
+158 GQGYGNKSEVEIP
-171 ADIMQ
+171 ADIML

-181 SGYSQSQAAYELAV
+181 SGYSQSQAAYELAL

-201 TLKAPFAGTI
+201 TLKAPFDGTI
-211 ANLNVKRFNR
+211 ANLEVKRFNR
-221 VTPTDAVCTIIGS
+221 VSPSDAVCTIIGT
-234 QGMEATFSVL
+234 QGMEATFHVL

-257 VIAPYADMTATH
+257 VIAPYADVSAIH

-283 GMVLVKAQVK
+283 GMVQVKAQVR
-293 GTDRLFSGMNIK
+293 GSDRLFSGMNIK
-305 VSVRRKMPGQLV
+305 VSVRRQMPGQLV

-334 LQGDQAMWNYVQTG
+334 LQGDQAIWNYVQTG

-366 VIVTGNVNLAHESK
+366 IIVTGNVNLAHEAK
-380 VKVGN
+380 VKR
-385 DE
+385 